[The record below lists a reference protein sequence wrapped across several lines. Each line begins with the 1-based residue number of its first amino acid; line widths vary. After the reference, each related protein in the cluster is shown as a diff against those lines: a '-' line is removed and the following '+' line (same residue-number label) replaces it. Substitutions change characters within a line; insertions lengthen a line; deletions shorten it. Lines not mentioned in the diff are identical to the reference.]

1 MTKKVAFNKKID
13 LHYSIENPSGMV
25 FESTFDKNPIKF
37 KIGDGTIPQKLE
49 ITLYGLKEKDK
60 QEITLDPKDAFGIRD
75 EKKTIVIS
83 KNQFPDQKMI
93 EVNNVI
99 EVDTK
104 ENNGKLDT
112 SFAIIKDVRDNDV
125 LLDLNHPL
133 ADVTVKFTAEI
144 VKIYDE

>member
-1 MTKKVAFNKKID
+1 MTKKVSFNKRID

>member
-1 MTKKVAFNKKID
+1 MTKKVAFNKRID

-60 QEITLDPKDAFGIRD
+60 QVITLDPKDAFGIRD

>member
-1 MTKKVAFNKKID
+1 MTKKVAFNKRID

>member
-1 MTKKVAFNKKID
+1 MTKKVAFNKRID

-93 EVNNVI
+93 EVNNII

>member
-1 MTKKVAFNKKID
+1 MTKKVAFNKRID

-25 FESTFDKNPIKF
+25 LESTFDKYPIKF
-37 KIGDGTIPQKLE
+37 KVGDGTIPQKLE

-60 QEITLDPKDAFGIRD
+60 QEIILDPKDAFGIRD

-83 KNQFPDQKMI
+83 KNQFPDPKMI

-112 SFAIIKDVRDNDV
+112 SFAIIKDVRDDDV

-144 VKIYDE
+144 VKIYD

>member
-1 MTKKVAFNKKID
+1 MTKKVAFNKRVD

>member
-1 MTKKVAFNKKID
+1 MIN
-13 LHYSIENPSGMV
+13 Y
-25 FESTFDKNPIKF
+25 DKNPIKF

>member
-1 MTKKVAFNKKID
+1 M
-13 LHYSIENPSGMV
+13 
-25 FESTFDKNPIKF
+25 
-37 KIGDGTIPQKLE
+37 
-49 ITLYGLKEKDK
+49 YGLKEKDK

>member
-1 MTKKVAFNKKID
+1 MTKKVAFNKRID

-83 KNQFPDQKMI
+83 KDQFPDQKMI